1 MYYLVVW
8 TSSTSDKA
16 YIDIHYVTR
25 NGIDKRIYV
34 KEVPIT
40 ILPLLAKYT
49 SRFVQRQYIQGWTA
63 DIYEI
68 RRKDIDEIIEI
79 IEESLEGY

>member
-25 NGIDKRIYV
+25 NNVDKRIYV
-34 KEVPIT
+34 REIPVT
-40 ILPLLAKYT
+40 MLPLLAKYG
-49 SRFVQRQYIQGWTA
+49 RFIERQYIQGWIA